1 MVSLTALVLTI
12 TMVVVQLAMGQFSP
26 RIVQRFLQDKPSQL
40 AIGLF
45 VATFVHAILTLR
57 EVRIEPDGA
66 GQVPGIGV
74 ITAFVLIIASIAVL
88 VLYVHHI
95 GQSLRVSALIELV
108 GSDTRRLL
116 DRRYPASADSWP
128 DNGSTDRVVTARKS
142 GVIVKI
148 GYEELVEQARA
159 ADCELELVPSLGVFV
174 PADAVLFRVHGDGT
188 DLDRGRLHAALMI
201 KLEPTLDEDVAY
213 GVRLLV
219 DIAERS
225 LAESAF
231 QDPTTA
237 VQAIDRIHDV
247 LRQLV
252 RRPFPDGRYR
262 DEAGVVRLV
271 VPTMSWDAY
280 VHLAFD
286 EIRMAGAG
294 SPRSPGGWQQRS
306 GTCAPSRQRSARP
319 SLTSSSTFSSSQPR
333 RRCATS
339 ATFGL
344 PSAQAPR
351 AMMWR
356 GHPGTMRRPLMVVDP
371 ATEKGARADARLRT
385 DEVAWLITV
394 SGDGTPVPT
403 PVWFM
408 WDGEAIV
415 VYSQRDKPK
424 LRHIEANPRVA
435 FAMRT
440 DELGDEITVITGDA
454 VVDATIPSA
463 AELPGYAEKYSAL
476 IARLGADPESF
487 AAEYAIPIRI
497 TPAKLRQ
504 WSVDSG

>member
-1 MVSLTALVLTI
+1 MIITRLIFHATSGLWFVPVMCVLAGALLSFGTIWLDRSFNYEAIPSEFVGGPHAAASILETIGVAMVSLTALVLTI

-188 DLDRGRLHAALMI
+188 NLDRERLHAALMI

-280 VHLAFD
+280 VQLAFD

-294 SPRSPGGWQQRS
+294 SPPVARRLAAALRDLRTIAPEERQTVLDEQLDLLLVATATAMRDERDVRAALGPG
-306 GTCAPSRQRSARP
+306 SARNDVADQ
-319 SLTSSSTFSSSQPR
+319 TSR
-333 RRCATS
+333 N
-339 ATFGL
+339 
-344 PSAQAPR
+344 
-351 AMMWR
+351 
-356 GHPGTMRRPLMVVDP
+356 H
-371 ATEKGARADARLRT
+371 EEAR
-385 DEVAWLITV
+385 
-394 SGDGTPVPT
+394 
-403 PVWFM
+403 
-408 WDGEAIV
+408 
-415 VYSQRDKPK
+415 
-424 LRHIEANPRVA
+424 
-435 FAMRT
+435 
-440 DELGDEITVITGDA
+440 
-454 VVDATIPSA
+454 
-463 AELPGYAEKYSAL
+463 
-476 IARLGADPESF
+476 
-487 AAEYAIPIRI
+487 
-497 TPAKLRQ
+497 
-504 WSVDSG
+504 